1 MVSLCRHFAAGYFR
15 FRPVVKRSSRLI
27 AHTVEPRMSPFCRL
41 MSAFGGRIQ
50 LVSATLSNLTNL
62 RDQEVCH
69 GDVADSVHGS
79 AEGRAMGAMEER
91 AKYCGNLSGAGKEE
105 QDRR

>member
-1 MVSLCRHFAAGYFR
+1 MPALHSAQTVPVGSLAVCAMTPH
-15 FRPVVKRSSRLI
+15 RSATAMASR
-27 AHTVEPRMSPFCRL
+27 RSPADEEKGSDR
-41 MSAFGGRIQ
+41 RIQ
-50 LVSATLSNLTNL
+50 LFSATLSNLTNL

>member
-1 MVSLCRHFAAGYFR
+1 MA
-15 FRPVVKRSSRLI
+15 VVGGKLS
-27 AHTVEPRMSPFCRL
+27 VCRL
-41 MSAFGGRIQ
+41 MALSGRIPAALTMSVPEGRIQ

-62 RDQEVCH
+62 RDQEVRH
-69 GDVADSVHGS
+69 GDVADSVHGN

-91 AKYCGNLSGAGKEE
+91 AKCCGNLSGAGKEE

>member
-1 MVSLCRHFAAGYFR
+1 MARRKRGLTPSSQAVMHSPLSVQACAHFRDA
-15 FRPVVKRSSRLI
+15 SSPWPSR
-27 AHTVEPRMSPFCRL
+27 RMSRIPR
-41 MSAFGGRIQ
+41 RIQ

>member
-1 MVSLCRHFAAGYFR
+1 LEYKMVHVRSGKSAVAI
-15 FRPVVKRSSRLI
+15 VKSGLTR
-27 AHTVEPRMSPFCRL
+27 
-41 MSAFGGRIQ
+41 RIQ

-91 AKYCGNLSGAGKEE
+91 AKYCGNLSGAGKKNKTGVERIVVVHGGIVPAPR
-105 QDRR
+105 QR